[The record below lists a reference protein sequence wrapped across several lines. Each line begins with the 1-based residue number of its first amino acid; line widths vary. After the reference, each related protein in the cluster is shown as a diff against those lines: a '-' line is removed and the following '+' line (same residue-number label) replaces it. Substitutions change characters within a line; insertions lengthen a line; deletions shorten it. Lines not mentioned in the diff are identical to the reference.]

1 MTTTSKN
8 SFWPTYQAVV
18 YGGLLAGALDLA
30 AAVVVNL
37 PRGISPLSV
46 MQSIASGLL
55 GRAAFTGGTATA
67 ALGVALHFA
76 MMLIIAGI
84 FVFASRRLVWLIQR
98 PWFSGPG
105 YGVAVYFFMGLL
117 VVPLSAAPFAI
128 AMEPARLAVGLLV
141 HVLCV
146 GLPIAFVAKRY
157 S

>member
-1 MTTTSKN
+1 MTTSGG
-8 SFWPTYQAVV
+8 SFWPAYRAVM

-30 AAVVVNL
+30 AAITSGFV
-37 PRGISPLSV
+37 RGTVAQTI
-46 MQSIASGLL
+46 MQSISSGLL

-84 FVFASRRLVWLIQR
+84 FVIASRQLVWLVRQ
-98 PWFSGPG
+98 PWLSGPA
-105 YGVAVYFFMGLL
+105 YGVAVYFFMGLV

-128 AMEPARLAVGLLV
+128 AMAPSRLAIGLVV